1 MSQKEIPETGRLN
14 IGGLNEGVVIDHIQA
29 GGAMK
34 IYEYLNLEI
43 LDCSVAIIKNARSN
57 KMGKK
62 DIIKVECPIEDLD
75 LDILGF
81 IDHNI
86 TVNIIK
92 DEQIV
97 EKKDLRLPKQ
107 VVNVI
112 KCKNPRCITSIEQ
125 GLDQV
130 FVLADEE
137 NEVYRCKYCEEK
149 YRGHRNK

>member
-1 MSQKEIPETGRLN
+1 MLN
-14 IGGLNEGVVIDHIQA
+14 ISGIHEGFVLDHIQA
-29 GGAMK
+29 GMSLQ
-34 IYEYLNLEI
+34 IYHDLKLDK
-43 LDCSVAIIKNARSN
+43 LDCSVAIIKNAKSN

-62 DIIKVECPIEDLD
+62 DIIKVECPIEALD

-92 DEQIV
+92 DEKIV
-97 EKKDLRLPKQ
+97 AKKELKLPKQ

-125 GLDQV
+125 GLPHV
-130 FVLADEE
+130 FVLSDEKKE
-137 NEVYRCKYCEEK
+137 IYRCKYCEEK
-149 YRGHRNK
+149 YSES